1 MLKRTFEEMEAA
13 INDRQPVQNSLDSDE
28 EDEETNEDT
37 YNVMDENEF
46 EGIKLLSLRFIS
58 KFVKSFKK
66 SKKR

>member
-1 MLKRTFEEMEAA
+1 MEAA